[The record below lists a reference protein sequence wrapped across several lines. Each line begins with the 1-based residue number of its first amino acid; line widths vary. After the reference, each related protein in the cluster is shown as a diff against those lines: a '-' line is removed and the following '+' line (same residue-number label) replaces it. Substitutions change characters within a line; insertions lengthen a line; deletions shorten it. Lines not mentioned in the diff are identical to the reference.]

1 MKPLQL
7 NCTMANT
14 RARKAKSSKKEIM
27 MTIAIILIVIALGI
41 CFFVLWALSR
51 LNKYIGRLENQIEE
65 QLDRIDELEDLLS
78 QSNIKNK
85 KVVRKNLIPD
95 EPE

>member
-1 MKPLQL
+1 
-7 NCTMANT
+7 MANT

-27 MTIAIILIVIALGI
+27 MTIAIIAIILIVIALGI